1 GEISKQLSEMVK
13 AAKGIAGAADGE
25 DKIGDVGSA
34 DNKGAGGDQGSVN
47 GIANGMK
54 AIVEAAGG
62 VEKVL
67 KGVGAAGGGAGNN
80 NDAGKLFAGSNGNDG
95 AADADVGSSIEKAI
109 DEISKQLS
117 EMVKAAKGI
126 AGAADGEDKIGD
138 VGSAA
143 NKGAGGDQ
151 GS

>member
-1 GEISKQLSEMVK
+1 
-13 AAKGIAGAADGE
+13 
-25 DKIGDVGSA
+25 
-34 DNKGAGGDQGSVN
+34 GDQGSVN

-54 AIVEAAGG
+54 AIVDAAGG

-67 KGVGAAGGGAGNN
+67 KGVGAAG
-80 NDAGKLFAGSNGNDG
+80 D
-95 AADADVGSSIEKAI
+95 AADAAGGSSIEKAI

-138 VGSAA
+138 VGSEA

-151 GS
+151 NSVNGIADGMKAIVEAAGG